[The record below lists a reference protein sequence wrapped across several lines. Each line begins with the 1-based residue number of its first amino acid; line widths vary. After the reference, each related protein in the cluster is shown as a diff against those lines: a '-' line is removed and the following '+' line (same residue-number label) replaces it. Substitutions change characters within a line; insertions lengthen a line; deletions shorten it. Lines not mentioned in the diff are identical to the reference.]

1 MAVLEVLISKG
12 DKDNMVYTVK
22 DLESILQIGK
32 NTAYALMKAD
42 GFPSYK
48 INNRYFVTSD
58 SLEMWLKSI
67 KGKEFFVERC

>member
-1 MAVLEVLISKG
+1 MEALKSKG

-42 GFPSYK
+42 GFPSYQ

-58 SLEMWLKSI
+58 RLEMWLKSI